1 MPVKLRSSGPPGEKK
16 MAKFKREKIRSP
28 YILPSLF
35 TTANLFC
42 GFYALIAAIEGHF
55 FPASVAILMA
65 MVFDILDG
73 RVARL
78 TGTASR
84 FGVEYDSLCDLVS
97 FGLAPAI
104 LAYTFALKSYGRY
117 GWLACFLYVAT
128 AALRLARFNVQASS
142 SAKTYFTGL
151 PSPAAAGLVTT
162 TVLFFRWLGLEPPV
176 RHLAILAMV
185 YILSYLM
192 VSNIPYFSFKRI
204 SWAERHPFYS
214 LVTFVL
220 ILTVV
225 AAEPPLMLFLVFL
238 LYALS
243 GPFLLALRGWRR
255 ERVPVSEKTF

>member
-1 MPVKLRSSGPPGEKK
+1 MARLKK
-16 MAKFKREKIRSP
+16 DKVRPP

-42 GFYALIAAIEGHF
+42 GFYALVATVEGNYFRAA
-55 FPASVAILMA
+55 VAILVA

-78 TGTASR
+78 TGTVSR
-84 FGVEYDSLCDLVS
+84 FGVEYDSLCDLIS
-97 FGLAPAI
+97 FGLSPAF
-104 LAYTFALKSYGRY
+104 LAYAFALKSYGRY

-142 SAKTYFTGL
+142 AARAYFTGL
-151 PSPAAAGLVTT
+151 PSPAAAGLVAT
-162 TVLFFRWLGLEPPV
+162 TVLFSLWMGIEPPV
-176 RHLAILAMV
+176 QHLAILAMV

-192 VSNIPYFSFKRI
+192 VSNIPYFSFKRV

-214 LVTFVL
+214 LVAFVL
-220 ILTVV
+220 IFTVV

-238 LYALS
+238 FYALS
-243 GPFLLALRGWRR
+243 GPFLLALRSWRR